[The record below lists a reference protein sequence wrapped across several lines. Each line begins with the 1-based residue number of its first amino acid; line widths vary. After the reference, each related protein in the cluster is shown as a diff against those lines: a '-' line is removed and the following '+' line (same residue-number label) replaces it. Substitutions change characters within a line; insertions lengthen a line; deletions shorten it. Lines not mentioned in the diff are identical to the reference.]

1 MRDDQVPTPEAVST
15 RVFLCDSGN
24 LLPIPEEH
32 EQALRLL
39 GPSEQAR
46 LSQCQGRRYRE
57 FLQTR
62 LLLRQ
67 ALSITL
73 PGALPPEHWQISERP
88 EQAPQVHQAV
98 DLGWHYSL
106 SHSRGRIA
114 IAISN
119 AGPCGID
126 LEHHRPRANLM
137 ALAEQW
143 FHPDETECLASLDK
157 PDQIAAFYRLWTL
170 KEALIKATDSS
181 VFSGILANTCFHACA
196 SEEPSMGLQ
205 AHCLAMPDEPFSLGL
220 VCAGQPPLEIT
231 DGYPLATAEHL
242 RPTLTSYAIDPAPS
256 FDQARS
262 GRSM

>member
-1 MRDDQVPTPEAVST
+1 MQTPEPVST
-15 RVFLCDSGN
+15 QVFLCDSGN
-24 LLPIPEEH
+24 LLPRPEEH

-39 GPSEQAR
+39 GPSEQTR
-46 LSQCQGRRYRE
+46 LTQYQGRRYRE

-67 ALSITL
+67 ALSTTI

-88 EQAPQVHQAV
+88 EQAPLVHQAV

-143 FHPDETECLASLDK
+143 FHPDETGCLASLDE
-157 PDQIAAFYRLWTL
+157 PDQIAAFYRLWTM

-181 VFSGILANTCFHACA
+181 VFSGILANTRFKVCDNP
-196 SEEPSMGLQ
+196 EPLQGVQ
-205 AHCLAMPDEPFSLGL
+205 AHSLALPKAPFSLAI

-231 DGYPLATAEHL
+231 DGYPLATAERL
-242 RPTLTSYAIDPAPS
+242 RPTLTSFAIDPAPS
-256 FDQARS
+256 LDQATS

>member
-1 MRDDQVPTPEAVST
+1 MQTPEPAST
-15 RVFLCDSGN
+15 QVFLCDSGN
-24 LLPIPEEH
+24 LLPMPEEH

-46 LSQCQGRRYRE
+46 LAQYQGRRYRE

-67 ALSITL
+67 ALSTTI
-73 PGALPPEHWQISERP
+73 PGAPPPEHWRISERP
-88 EQAPQVHQAV
+88 EQAPLVHQAV
-98 DLGWHYSL
+98 DQGWRYSL
-106 SHSRGRIA
+106 SHSRGCIA

-126 LEHHRPRANLM
+126 LEHQRPRANLM

-143 FHPDETECLASLDK
+143 FHPDETEFLASLDK
-157 PDQIAAFYRLWTL
+157 PDQIVAFYRLWTM
-170 KEALIKATDSS
+170 KEALIKVTDSS
-181 VFSGILANTCFHACA
+181 VFSGILASTRFTACDNP
-196 SEEPSMGLQ
+196 ETLQGVQ
-205 AHCLAMPDEPFSLGL
+205 AHSLALPKAPFSLAI
-220 VCAGQPPLEIT
+220 VCAGKPPLDVT
-231 DGYPLATAEHL
+231 DGYPLETAERV

-256 FDQARS
+256 LAQATS